1 MIIEE
6 QYETEMAV
14 LLPGLAERDTD
25 MASHVIKRFPS
36 PKIYAKVAKG
46 QKNQALISQIETWNQ
61 SPAQMPA
68 FTFPLW
74 KPRSQN
80 RPNYANYANFQPN
93 AAQIYKYLNLKKI
106 HQNQTEGK
114 LIQIKM
120 SRI

>member
-1 MIIEE
+1 MV
-6 QYETEMAV
+6 V

-25 MASHVIKRFPS
+25 MVLHVRKRFPS

-46 QKNQALISQIETWNQ
+46 QKNQALISQIQTWNQ

-80 RPNYANYANFQPN
+80 RPNYANFQPN